1 MNIIMRMNIN
11 KTITII
17 FAAAALASCKKEKLS
32 PVPQTFLSDLVAFG
46 SADRIAQQV
55 TGVYASVKNGNLLGG
70 RAIVYGDA
78 RGEDWLNVTNNGVT
92 ALQIWNHSVVS
103 TDNQVEGLWS
113 AGYAAINRA
122 NVVLKGIDDNPTV
135 ISSAQANLY
144 RGEIRFLRALTYF
157 HLTTMYSKNPYASDN
172 GASLGVPLRLK
183 ANLAS
188 GDEALVRSTQNQVF
202 AQILADLTFAEANLP
217 LNNGGA
223 ENNVVRAHRNAAI
236 ALKTRVYLQM
246 GDYPNVIL
254 EANKL
259 VPTVAPF
266 TASSGIA
273 HTLNANFTNVFRSPY
288 QALESIF
295 SLPMNNTNAP
305 GTQNGLSL
313 YHNAEF
319 SLNNVSGIVTDVN
332 WKATDARKVLVTS
345 ANRYQ
350 KYNDDINNYVA
361 IIRWAEVLLNTAEA
375 LARQGSAVDVRAL
388 AILNAVRQR
397 SDATTTFAP
406 ATKADLINLILNE
419 RRIELLGEGHRMWD
433 IQRQGLPFLAKGSAP
448 SVAPTAQNYVWP
460 IPASELLYNSACVPN

>member
-1 MNIIMRMNIN
+1 MRININ
-11 KTITII
+11 KII
-17 FAAAALASCKKEKLS
+17 KFIFILAIFSSCKKEKLS
-32 PVPQTFLSDLVAFG
+32 PIPQTFLSDLVSFG
-46 SADRIAQQV
+46 TPDRIAQQV
-55 TGVYASVKNGNLLGG
+55 TGVYSSVKSGNFLGG
-70 RAIVYGDA
+70 RAIVYGDV

-103 TDNQVEGLWS
+103 TDNQVEGMWS

-122 NVVLKGIDDNPTV
+122 NVVLKGLDDNPTI
-135 ISSAQANLY
+135 ISAAQANAY
-144 RGEIRFLRALTYF
+144 RGEIRFLRGLTYF
-157 HLTTMYSKNPYASDN
+157 YLTTMYGKKPFALDN
-172 GASLGVPLRLK
+172 GASLGIPLRVI
-183 ANLAS
+183 AQQESGAESLARAS
-188 GDEALVRSTQNQVF
+188 QAQIF

-246 GDYPNVIL
+246 GDYPNVII
-254 EANKL
+254 EGNKL

-295 SLPMNNTNAP
+295 SLPMNNTNSP

-319 SLNNVSGIVTDVN
+319 SVNNVNGIVTDLN
-332 WKATDARKVLVTS
+332 WKATDTRKILVTS

-350 KYNDDINNYVA
+350 KFNDDLNNYVP
-361 IIRWAEVLLNTAEA
+361 ILRWAEVLLNTAEA
-375 LARQGSAVDVRAL
+375 LARQGSTVDTRAL

-397 SDATTTFAP
+397 SDASTTFAP
-406 ATKADLINLILNE
+406 ATKTDLINLILNE

-433 IQRQGLPFLAKGSAP
+433 IQRQSLSFPAKGSAP

-460 IPASELLYNSACVPN
+460 IPASELLYNTACVQN